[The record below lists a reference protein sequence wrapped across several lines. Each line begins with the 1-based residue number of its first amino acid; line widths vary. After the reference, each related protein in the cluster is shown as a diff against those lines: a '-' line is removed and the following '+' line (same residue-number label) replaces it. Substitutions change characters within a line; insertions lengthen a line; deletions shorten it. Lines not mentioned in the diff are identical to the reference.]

1 MWKLLNHIQIL
12 HVWASSPVWE
22 LQWGAVFAAYCEIVL
37 KKKKKSK
44 EKPKSQLRILFTNM
58 FNAVLIVS
66 WWFLIIRTDPNP

>member
-37 KKKKKSK
+37 KKKKKSLK
-44 EKPKSQLRILFTNM
+44 KNQKAN
-58 FNAVLIVS
+58 
-66 WWFLIIRTDPNP
+66 